1 MGISYTQQSHGWS
14 GNQRQV
20 TLEAQFDASYTA
32 GGEPLAAADAGLGSI
47 EGVNVESGA
56 SESGYVARWDDAAGT
71 LMMFEEDATAGPL
84 AEVAGATDLSTESLR
99 VTVWGRS

>member
-1 MGISYTQQSHGWS
+1 MGISYTQPRHGWS
-14 GNQRQV
+14 GNQRHV

-32 GGEPLAAADAGLGSI
+32 GGEALNPDDAGLGTI
-47 EGVNVESGA
+47 ESVAIESGA

-71 LMMFEEDATAGPL
+71 LMMFEENATAGPL

-99 VTVWGRS
+99 VSVWGRS